1 MDGCKGAIP
10 AVGAEANKN
19 RGAQY
24 QMSASYST
32 KLLLAFRSGD
42 RCAFPGCG
50 RALTVDSLSASN
62 PVSTG
67 EAAHI
72 AGEKMDSARFDKSMT
87 DEQRNQYDNLIY
99 LCGDHHTQIDKQEA
113 DFSVQKLLKMKSDHV
128 SKLRSAMN
136 MALADVGFPELE
148 QATQW
153 ISIIDPAQFSND
165 YTIISPD
172 DKIQKNELSN
182 IVRGTI
188 TMGLSVA
195 REVRAFIESEAKIDH
210 DFPDRLR
217 AGFLEEYYRLRREN
231 YKGDDL
237 FDMMCQ
243 FAQQGMVQQVKRSAG
258 LAVLIYLF
266 EACEVFE
273 K

>member
-1 MDGCKGAIP
+1 
-10 AVGAEANKN
+10 
-19 RGAQY
+19 
-24 QMSASYST
+24 MSASYPT

-42 RCAFPGCG
+42 HCAFPQCG
-50 RALTVDSLSASN
+50 RTLTAASPSGAN
-62 PVSTG
+62 PVIIG
-67 EAAHI
+67 VAAHI
-72 AGEKMDSARFDKSMT
+72 AGENPLAARYDATMT
-87 DEQRNQYDNLIY
+87 DEQRDDYTNLIY

-113 DFSVQKLLKMKSDHV
+113 DFTVNKLLQLKIEHE
-128 SKLRSAMN
+128 SKVRKAMN
-136 MALADVGFPELE
+136 MALAEVGFPELE

-153 ISIIDPAQFSND
+153 IVKIDPAQFSYD
-165 YTIISPD
+165 LTVMPPE
-172 DKIQKNELSN
+172 DKILKNEISN
-182 IVRGTI
+182 AARGTI

-195 REVRAFIESEAKIDH
+195 REVRAFVESEAQIDSF
-210 DFPDRLR
+210 FPDRLK
-217 AGFLEEYYRLRREN
+217 AGFLQEYYRLRHEG

-243 FAQQGMVQQVKRSAG
+243 FAQQGMIQQAKRSAG